1 MMDLSYSISDRFLA
15 IHESHQAH
23 SKEEMKAVLVR
34 IRRENADKNYA
45 ILNRTD
51 SNIIHEWRAHNLF
64 YDLHVLRLHT
74 RTVDLEYPQ
83 RWWFKVAYWVASGF
97 YSVYL

>member
-23 SKEEMKAVLVR
+23 SKEEMKAVLAR

-74 RTVDLEYPQ
+74 RTGDLEYPQ
-83 RWWFKVAYWVASGF
+83 RWWFRFAYWVASWF
-97 YSVYL
+97 VANK